1 MKKRVLAL
9 GAAAVLALSLT
20 ACGSS
25 QKTETTAAAADTT
38 AVGSEAAA
46 DTTAASGEKTVIKL
60 GVVGENNE
68 QWQPVIDKLAEEN
81 IDLELVKFADYPLPN
96 RALNDGEIDL
106 NSFQHIAY
114 FEDDCKNNGY
124 DLSIIGETI
133 MAPLGLYSNKIKDVS
148 EIKDGDIIAIPN
160 DATNGGRAL
169 KLLESAGLIKVDP
182 AAGYT
187 PTKKDIT
194 ENPLNLDIKEVE
206 AANTASLLP
215 DVAAAVINGG
225 HAVDNG
231 LNPKED
237 AIFLESVEEG
247 SDNPYVNII
256 VARTADKDNELYKKV
271 VDYFRTPE
279 VAKVIEVCTQENVP
293 YYIVG
298 NGSNL
303 LVSDQGYEGVIIQI
317 YKQMNRVEITEN
329 EIHAQAGALLSMI
342 ANRAMEA
349 ELTGFEFA
357 AGIPGT
363 LGGACVM
370 NAGAYGGEM
379 KDVLETV
386 TVLTRDGDVK
396 TLTKDELELGY
407 RISVIAKKDYIV
419 LSAVI
424 RLENGRKEE
433 IKAVMDDLKEKRIT
447 KQPLEYPS
455 AGSTFKRPEGYFA
468 GKLIQDAGLRGFQV
482 GGAQVSEK
490 HCGFVVNKDQATAAD
505 VMNLMNQVSDKVYEM
520 SGVRLEPEVKRLGVF

>member
-1 MKKRVLAL
+1 MKKRILAL
-9 GAAAVLALSLT
+9 STAAVLALSLT

-25 QKTETTAAAADTT
+25 QKTEETTAAAADTT
-38 AVGSEAAA
+38 AAGSEAAA

-68 QWQPVIDKLAEEN
+68 QWQPVIEKLAEEN

-133 MAPLGLYSNKIKDVS
+133 IAPLGLYSNKIKDVS

-169 KLLESAGLIKVDP
+169 KLLESAGLIKIDP

-187 PTKKDIT
+187 PTKK
-194 ENPLNLDIKEVE
+194 DIKEVE

-231 LNPKED
+231 LNPEKD
-237 AIFLESVEEG
+237 SIFLESVEEG

-279 VAKVIEVCTQENVP
+279 VAKVIEET
-293 YYIVG
+293 
-298 NGSNL
+298 
-303 LVSDQGYEGVIIQI
+303 
-317 YKQMNRVEITEN
+317 YK
-329 EIHAQAGALLSMI
+329 
-342 ANRAMEA
+342 
-349 ELTGFEFA
+349 
-357 AGIPGT
+357 
-363 LGGACVM
+363 
-370 NAGAYGGEM
+370 GAYIPTWE
-379 KDVLETV
+379 
-386 TVLTRDGDVK
+386 
-396 TLTKDELELGY
+396 
-407 RISVIAKKDYIV
+407 
-419 LSAVI
+419 
-424 RLENGRKEE
+424 
-433 IKAVMDDLKEKRIT
+433 
-447 KQPLEYPS
+447 
-455 AGSTFKRPEGYFA
+455 
-468 GKLIQDAGLRGFQV
+468 
-482 GGAQVSEK
+482 
-490 HCGFVVNKDQATAAD
+490 
-505 VMNLMNQVSDKVYEM
+505 
-520 SGVRLEPEVKRLGVF
+520 

>member
-25 QKTETTAAAADTT
+25 QKTETTA
-38 AVGSEAAA
+38 AAA

-114 FEDDCKNNGY
+114 FE
-124 DLSIIGETI
+124 
-133 MAPLGLYSNKIKDVS
+133 APLGLYSNKIKDVS

-279 VAKVIEVCTQENVP
+279 VAKVIEDT
-293 YYIVG
+293 
-298 NGSNL
+298 
-303 LVSDQGYEGVIIQI
+303 
-317 YKQMNRVEITEN
+317 YK
-329 EIHAQAGALLSMI
+329 
-342 ANRAMEA
+342 
-349 ELTGFEFA
+349 
-357 AGIPGT
+357 
-363 LGGACVM
+363 
-370 NAGAYGGEM
+370 GAYIPTWE
-379 KDVLETV
+379 
-386 TVLTRDGDVK
+386 
-396 TLTKDELELGY
+396 
-407 RISVIAKKDYIV
+407 
-419 LSAVI
+419 
-424 RLENGRKEE
+424 
-433 IKAVMDDLKEKRIT
+433 
-447 KQPLEYPS
+447 
-455 AGSTFKRPEGYFA
+455 
-468 GKLIQDAGLRGFQV
+468 
-482 GGAQVSEK
+482 
-490 HCGFVVNKDQATAAD
+490 
-505 VMNLMNQVSDKVYEM
+505 
-520 SGVRLEPEVKRLGVF
+520 

>member
-1 MKKRVLAL
+1 MKKRILAL
-9 GAAAVLALSLT
+9 STAAVLALSLT

-25 QKTETTAAAADTT
+25 QKTEETTAAAADTT
-38 AVGSEAAA
+38 AAGSEAAA

-60 GVVGENNE
+60 GVVGDNNE
-68 QWQPVIDKLAEEN
+68 QWQPVIEKLAEEN

-133 MAPLGLYSNKIKDVS
+133 IAPLGLYSNKIKDVS

-182 AAGYT
+182 EAGYT

-231 LNPKED
+231 LNPEKD
-237 AIFLESVEEG
+237 SIFLESVEEG

-279 VAKVIEVCTQENVP
+279 VAKVIEET
-293 YYIVG
+293 
-298 NGSNL
+298 
-303 LVSDQGYEGVIIQI
+303 
-317 YKQMNRVEITEN
+317 YK
-329 EIHAQAGALLSMI
+329 
-342 ANRAMEA
+342 
-349 ELTGFEFA
+349 
-357 AGIPGT
+357 
-363 LGGACVM
+363 
-370 NAGAYGGEM
+370 GAYIPTWE
-379 KDVLETV
+379 
-386 TVLTRDGDVK
+386 
-396 TLTKDELELGY
+396 
-407 RISVIAKKDYIV
+407 
-419 LSAVI
+419 
-424 RLENGRKEE
+424 
-433 IKAVMDDLKEKRIT
+433 
-447 KQPLEYPS
+447 
-455 AGSTFKRPEGYFA
+455 
-468 GKLIQDAGLRGFQV
+468 
-482 GGAQVSEK
+482 
-490 HCGFVVNKDQATAAD
+490 
-505 VMNLMNQVSDKVYEM
+505 
-520 SGVRLEPEVKRLGVF
+520 

>member
-38 AVGSEAAA
+38 AAGSEAAA
-46 DTTAASGEKTVIKL
+46 DTTTASGEKTVIKL

-215 DVAAAVINGG
+215 DVAAAVING
-225 HAVDNG
+225 

-279 VAKVIEVCTQENVP
+279 VAKVIEDT
-293 YYIVG
+293 
-298 NGSNL
+298 
-303 LVSDQGYEGVIIQI
+303 
-317 YKQMNRVEITEN
+317 YK
-329 EIHAQAGALLSMI
+329 
-342 ANRAMEA
+342 
-349 ELTGFEFA
+349 
-357 AGIPGT
+357 
-363 LGGACVM
+363 
-370 NAGAYGGEM
+370 GAYIPTWE
-379 KDVLETV
+379 
-386 TVLTRDGDVK
+386 
-396 TLTKDELELGY
+396 
-407 RISVIAKKDYIV
+407 
-419 LSAVI
+419 
-424 RLENGRKEE
+424 
-433 IKAVMDDLKEKRIT
+433 
-447 KQPLEYPS
+447 
-455 AGSTFKRPEGYFA
+455 
-468 GKLIQDAGLRGFQV
+468 
-482 GGAQVSEK
+482 
-490 HCGFVVNKDQATAAD
+490 
-505 VMNLMNQVSDKVYEM
+505 
-520 SGVRLEPEVKRLGVF
+520 

>member
-38 AVGSEAAA
+38 AAGSEAAA
-46 DTTAASGEKTVIKL
+46 DTSDMPEITLVMA
-60 GVVGENNE
+60 GENNE

-279 VAKVIEVCTQENVP
+279 VAKVIEDT
-293 YYIVG
+293 
-298 NGSNL
+298 
-303 LVSDQGYEGVIIQI
+303 
-317 YKQMNRVEITEN
+317 YK
-329 EIHAQAGALLSMI
+329 
-342 ANRAMEA
+342 
-349 ELTGFEFA
+349 
-357 AGIPGT
+357 
-363 LGGACVM
+363 
-370 NAGAYGGEM
+370 GAYIPTWE
-379 KDVLETV
+379 
-386 TVLTRDGDVK
+386 
-396 TLTKDELELGY
+396 
-407 RISVIAKKDYIV
+407 
-419 LSAVI
+419 
-424 RLENGRKEE
+424 
-433 IKAVMDDLKEKRIT
+433 
-447 KQPLEYPS
+447 
-455 AGSTFKRPEGYFA
+455 
-468 GKLIQDAGLRGFQV
+468 
-482 GGAQVSEK
+482 
-490 HCGFVVNKDQATAAD
+490 
-505 VMNLMNQVSDKVYEM
+505 
-520 SGVRLEPEVKRLGVF
+520 

>member
-60 GVVGENNE
+60 GVVGEN
-68 QWQPVIDKLAEEN
+68 KLAEEN

-279 VAKVIEVCTQENVP
+279 VAKVIEDT
-293 YYIVG
+293 
-298 NGSNL
+298 
-303 LVSDQGYEGVIIQI
+303 
-317 YKQMNRVEITEN
+317 YK
-329 EIHAQAGALLSMI
+329 
-342 ANRAMEA
+342 
-349 ELTGFEFA
+349 
-357 AGIPGT
+357 
-363 LGGACVM
+363 
-370 NAGAYGGEM
+370 GAYIPTWE
-379 KDVLETV
+379 
-386 TVLTRDGDVK
+386 
-396 TLTKDELELGY
+396 
-407 RISVIAKKDYIV
+407 
-419 LSAVI
+419 
-424 RLENGRKEE
+424 
-433 IKAVMDDLKEKRIT
+433 
-447 KQPLEYPS
+447 
-455 AGSTFKRPEGYFA
+455 
-468 GKLIQDAGLRGFQV
+468 
-482 GGAQVSEK
+482 
-490 HCGFVVNKDQATAAD
+490 
-505 VMNLMNQVSDKVYEM
+505 
-520 SGVRLEPEVKRLGVF
+520 

>member
-38 AVGSEAAA
+38 AAGSEAAA

-194 ENPLNLDIKEVE
+194 ENPLNLDIKE
-206 AANTASLLP
+206 
-215 DVAAAVINGG
+215 
-225 HAVDNG
+225 
-231 LNPKED
+231 ED

-279 VAKVIEVCTQENVP
+279 VAKVIEDT
-293 YYIVG
+293 
-298 NGSNL
+298 
-303 LVSDQGYEGVIIQI
+303 
-317 YKQMNRVEITEN
+317 YK
-329 EIHAQAGALLSMI
+329 
-342 ANRAMEA
+342 
-349 ELTGFEFA
+349 
-357 AGIPGT
+357 
-363 LGGACVM
+363 
-370 NAGAYGGEM
+370 GAYIPTWE
-379 KDVLETV
+379 
-386 TVLTRDGDVK
+386 
-396 TLTKDELELGY
+396 
-407 RISVIAKKDYIV
+407 
-419 LSAVI
+419 
-424 RLENGRKEE
+424 
-433 IKAVMDDLKEKRIT
+433 
-447 KQPLEYPS
+447 
-455 AGSTFKRPEGYFA
+455 
-468 GKLIQDAGLRGFQV
+468 
-482 GGAQVSEK
+482 
-490 HCGFVVNKDQATAAD
+490 
-505 VMNLMNQVSDKVYEM
+505 
-520 SGVRLEPEVKRLGVF
+520 

>member
-38 AVGSEAAA
+38 AAG
-46 DTTAASGEKTVIKL
+46 
-60 GVVGENNE
+60 
-68 QWQPVIDKLAEEN
+68 AEEN

-169 KLLESAGLIKVDP
+169 KLL
-182 AAGYT
+182 
-187 PTKKDIT
+187 
-194 ENPLNLDIKEVE
+194 
-206 AANTASLLP
+206 ASLLP

-279 VAKVIEVCTQENVP
+279 VAKVIEDT
-293 YYIVG
+293 
-298 NGSNL
+298 
-303 LVSDQGYEGVIIQI
+303 
-317 YKQMNRVEITEN
+317 YK
-329 EIHAQAGALLSMI
+329 
-342 ANRAMEA
+342 
-349 ELTGFEFA
+349 
-357 AGIPGT
+357 
-363 LGGACVM
+363 
-370 NAGAYGGEM
+370 GAYIPAWE
-379 KDVLETV
+379 
-386 TVLTRDGDVK
+386 
-396 TLTKDELELGY
+396 
-407 RISVIAKKDYIV
+407 
-419 LSAVI
+419 
-424 RLENGRKEE
+424 
-433 IKAVMDDLKEKRIT
+433 
-447 KQPLEYPS
+447 
-455 AGSTFKRPEGYFA
+455 
-468 GKLIQDAGLRGFQV
+468 
-482 GGAQVSEK
+482 
-490 HCGFVVNKDQATAAD
+490 
-505 VMNLMNQVSDKVYEM
+505 
-520 SGVRLEPEVKRLGVF
+520 